1 MFKKTTSAK
10 RDVNKSFRESFVMV
24 KSKPKKAE
32 TFLRRFPLFLFNRW
46 VCCSTV
52 GSVVQPSGLLFNRQV
67 FPTVK
72 SFVQPSGFSNRQV
85 LIFMFTNQGSG

>member
-1 MFKKTTSAK
+1 MMINVQKITSAK

-32 TFLRRFPLFLFNRW
+32 TFLRRFPLF
-46 VCCSTV
+46 CSTV
-52 GSVVQPSGLLFNRQV
+52 GLFNRQV
-67 FPTVK
+67 FSTVR

>member
-1 MFKKTTSAK
+1 MMINVQKITSAK

-32 TFLRRFPLFLFNRW
+32 TFMKRFPLF
-46 VCCSTV
+46 CSTV
-52 GSVVQPSGLLFNRQV
+52 RSFQPSGLLFN
-67 FPTVK
+67 
-72 SFVQPSGFSNRQV
+72 PSGFSNRQV

>member
-1 MFKKTTSAK
+1 MFKKSTSAK

-32 TFLRRFPLFLFNRW
+32 TFLRRFPPF
-46 VCCSTV
+46 CSTV
-52 GSVVQPSGLLFNRQV
+52 GFS
-67 FPTVK
+67 TVR

-85 LIFMFTNQGSG
+85 LIFMFTNQGSE